1 MTDWLEYGWTLAED
15 AWTAINDAGEAAL
28 GYVLAAV
35 EVLLILSLL
44 AAMAPSLA
52 VLASG
57 APLWVAVL
65 LFFVS

>member
-1 MTDWLEYGWTLAED
+1 MTNWLEYGWTLSKD

-44 AAMAPSLA
+44 AAMAQTLV

-57 APLWVAVL
+57 APLWVSVL

>member
-1 MTDWLEYGWTLAED
+1 MTNWLEYGWTLSKD

-44 AAMAPSLA
+44 AAMA
-52 VLASG
+52 
-57 APLWVAVL
+57 
-65 LFFVS
+65 